1 MWVVVGLAMG
11 PAVALGLA
19 RFAYA
24 LLLPAM
30 RADLGWDFAEA
41 GAMNTANAAGYL
53 AGAVV
58 AAPVAKWAGD
68 RRLFAVGLL
77 LTAITVA
84 ASGLTADFSML
95 LALRLAAGFTGA
107 LAFISGAG
115 LVAAAATGDSR
126 TRAPTLLGLYFGGAG
141 IGIIASAVAVP
152 SLLDTVGWRGGWL
165 MLGALA
171 IAAAALGC
179 LVLRRSP
186 EPARAAGDRAG
197 GGWSPRAMAHSLFAY
212 GLFGAGYIAYATFIV
227 AYLRSDQGFSAAS
240 VSLFWS
246 ILGLA
251 SVAAAFLWGP
261 ILSRLTGGRGTAATI
276 SVVMIGAAVPLV
288 WSRPAGAYLS
298 AILFGGSFLSV
309 VVAVTAFARR
319 AAKPHA
325 WTAVIAVFTVAFGL
339 GQCIGPI
346 LSGALSDG
354 PSGVRSGLWLSVGLL
369 AAGSIIAAFQG
380 EPTLE

>member
-1 MWVVVGLAMG
+1 
-11 PAVALGLA
+11 
-19 RFAYA
+19 
-24 LLLPAM
+24 
-30 RADLGWDFAEA
+30 
-41 GAMNTANAAGYL
+41 
-53 AGAVV
+53 
-58 AAPVAKWAGD
+58 
-68 RRLFAVGLL
+68 
-77 LTAITVA
+77 
-84 ASGLTADFSML
+84 
-95 LALRLAAGFTGA
+95 
-107 LAFISGAG
+107 
-115 LVAAAATGDSR
+115 
-126 TRAPTLLGLYFGGAG
+126 
-141 IGIIASAVAVP
+141 
-152 SLLDTVGWRGGWL
+152 
-165 MLGALA
+165 
-171 IAAAALGC
+171 
-179 LVLRRSP
+179 
-186 EPARAAGDRAG
+186 
-197 GGWSPRAMAHSLFAY
+197 MAHNLFAY

-276 SVVMIGAAVPLV
+276 SVVMIGAAVPLL

-309 VVAVTAFARR
+309 VVAVTAFARK

-380 EPTLE
+380 EPSLE